1 MESATPWVQAL
12 WAKNWQSKHLTH
24 TYFCIVV
31 CKVCQAQN
39 AYIFINRGVQI
50 LLVIGLYGLYACLL
64 GFPYFA
70 PFQTADF
77 LYVFFSFLSSSA
89 SACFPDVPEDSW
101 TSHLPCPT
109 ESLSWSCLWKWM
121 ESRLPQ
127 SSSSRGGLSWGVL
140 LILLLMVSEVSDK
153 DLGLPGQ
160 FLRRLG
166 LACGPRWRLG
176 LPG

>member
-1 MESATPWVQAL
+1 MFVWSFSWICISHIRVQSLSPLCQMESATPWVQAL

-109 ESLSWSCLWKWM
+109 ESLSWSN
-121 ESRLPQ
+121 EQASDAP
-127 SSSSRGGLSWGVL
+127 LSCCH
-140 LILLLMVSEVSDK
+140 
-153 DLGLPGQ
+153 
-160 FLRRLG
+160 RN
-166 LACGPRWRLG
+166 
-176 LPG
+176 